1 MMVFSCVKGHRHM
14 SEAPGSADRRRHRW
28 PLAALALAIVVL
40 VGVVAVNLTTTLL
53 SDAWRRGQIDLV
65 DAFTGGEV
73 HPSWPYLDAQDRTA
87 QVCALPVNCVQAV
100 GNEYLTLLKFSNVEE
115 ARRYAETLG
124 SDGHQI
130 DPLVVHFNGA
140 PLSAPTRDEII
151 AGVSGINVSSPD

>member
-1 MMVFSCVKGHRHM
+1 
-14 SEAPGSADRRRHRW
+14 
-28 PLAALALAIVVL
+28 LALAIVVL
-40 VGVVAVNLTTTLL
+40 VGVVAVNLTTTFL
-53 SDAWRRGQIDLV
+53 SDAWSRGRIDLV

-73 HPSWPYLDAQDRTA
+73 DPSWPYLSAQDRTA
-87 QVCALPVNCVQAV
+87 QVCAPPVNCVQAV

-151 AGVSGINVSSPD
+151 AGVSGINASSPN

>member
-1 MMVFSCVKGHRHM
+1 M
-14 SEAPGSADRRRHRW
+14 SEAPGSADRRRQRW

-40 VGVVAVNLTTTLL
+40 VGVVAVHLATTLL
-53 SDAWRRGQIDLV
+53 SEAWCRGRIDV
-65 DAFTGGEV
+65 VARFTGGEG

-87 QVCALPVNCVQAV
+87 QVCAPPVNCVQAV

-151 AGVSGINVSSPD
+151 AGVSGINASSPD